1 MRRRYGKTKLSVRT
15 EQAED
20 VNPMESVANLVD
32 AMLVL
37 ACGLML
43 ALIINWNVDVGSGGS
58 LKEMTQ
64 GQEVSELGGSNSGDT
79 STLEGDYE
87 EMGMVYRD
95 PETGKYYLVQTP
107 QDSSEGSGDGATTEA
122 GDGSEE

>member
-43 ALIINWNVDVGSGGS
+43 ALIINWKVDITGVSAS
-58 LKEMTQ
+58 VPEEEPAKEQIAISEEDMTDA
-64 GQEVSELGGSNSGDT
+64 DT
-79 STLEGDYE
+79 ETLDAEALQRIGALYYDE
-87 EMGMVYRD
+87 
-95 PETGKYYLVQTP
+95 ETGMYYAIT
-107 QDSSEGSGDGATTEA
+107 GD
-122 GDGSEE
+122 